1 MDTGSG
7 PDRHRLNWNGEVLE
21 LAARRAGVRT
31 VVTLYR
37 DGREIAE
44 GGGIGRVMLPLPRP
58 ERTGPAEGEDAPK
71 PPTVLAVA
79 VAPGRLA
86 QAFLL
91 VPRAV
96 PGDTGSAE
104 DGDGERGER
113 GGRAEGGDRRG
124 GVPAEVLDEL
134 PEGLA
139 KLVGFAAAER
149 HRFEPPPGT
158 FAGRLLAFERGH
170 PKLWA
175 SRHVVLA
182 TAKVVGGLLGVA
194 MLFDMLLGRI
204 IGWILERL
212 PDIDAPDV
220 PLPEVNLPSIP
231 WPDIPLPDLPDV
243 ALPGWMRAVLATAK
257 YWVPILIAI
266 GVAVEEVRRRRGR
279 DTEAGR
285 DAGADRGRKAK
296 RDDDADRNAGAGRG
310 SGPGRGGEAEG
321 ELVRAPVMS
330 GQDGGTIGR
339 TGGDDPPDAHR

>member
-96 PGDTGSAE
+96 PGDTGSAGSAGSAE

-113 GGRAEGGDRRG
+113 GRRAEGGDRRG

-285 DAGADRGRKAK
+285 DAGADRAARRSGMTMRTGTPWPGEVPGR
-296 RDDDADRNAGAGRG
+296 AGAARRRASWCGR
-310 SGPGRGGEAEG
+310 R
-321 ELVRAPVMS
+321 
-330 GQDGGTIGR
+330 
-339 TGGDDPPDAHR
+339 